1 MAKRISKNQ
10 RTNRRSANEAMA
22 KVIVAEKKANGQ
34 FRFKNQ
40 VVMQKRVDE
49 ILKEARAS

>member
-1 MAKRISKNQ
+1 MAKVSKNQ

-22 KVIVAEKKANGQ
+22 KVIVSEKKGNGA

-40 VVMQKRVDE
+40 VVMQKRVEE
-49 ILKEARAS
+49 ILKEARS